1 MVERKLFKT
10 KLCVLY
16 QKGRCSRQSCSFA
29 HGDSELRG
37 FSASYSGRRDYQ
49 GSDLRDKLARRH
61 SPSRR
66 YSPVRDAR
74 GRQMLREFSSSRS
87 LERKRKK
94 QGFDGQGDFS
104 GSLRMLEGTEDRVK
118 EGKIMS
124 TDSRDVL
131 EEQQISVLI
140 CGNHVQLKKVQS
152 DVNILDRR
160 KFQLG
165 VDLEESTQE
174 ADSLTSRI
182 QELEAQLLKEKEE
195 HKRITSKIKKF
206 VKARSRYS
214 RIQDELKRSQVRL
227 QKLGDQLGSDIS
239 RNGAN
244 EEDSINILSDGE
256 NIVSPVTSPHNELQ
270 NDASPGK
277 KRLCVNLYPSEEPK
291 QGGHLD
297 KTIRFKKLSR
307 WNVQPAQSNRNEIEL
322 MKKAVNDGIDSP
334 RPLAN
339 EGKHKRGK
347 TVPTSIISA
356 DKTKGLE
363 SALVVPSTSMAGH
376 VLEEEVE
383 IELDKIEVVKTA
395 DTGIEKEPAYEIIGV
410 PLPLPPPPPIHQN
423 NYSLHEGDD
432 ENVDVDG
439 LEMVHVDIV

>member
-87 LERKRKK
+87 LERKRKRRKK
-94 QGFDGQGDFS
+94 QDFDGQGDFS

-124 TDSRDVL
+124 TDSKDVL
-131 EEQQISVLI
+131 EE
-140 CGNHVQLKKVQS
+140 QLKKVQS

-160 KFQLG
+160 KCQLG
-165 VDLEESTQE
+165 ADLEESTQE

-195 HKRITSKIKKF
+195 RKRITSKIKKF
-206 VKARSRYS
+206 VKARNRYS

-256 NIVSPVTSPHNELQ
+256 NIGSPVTSPHNELQ

-277 KRLCVNLYPSEEPK
+277 NRLCVNLYPSEELK

-307 WNVQPAQSNRNEIEL
+307 WNVQPVQSNRNEIEL

-356 DKTKGLE
+356 DKMKGLE